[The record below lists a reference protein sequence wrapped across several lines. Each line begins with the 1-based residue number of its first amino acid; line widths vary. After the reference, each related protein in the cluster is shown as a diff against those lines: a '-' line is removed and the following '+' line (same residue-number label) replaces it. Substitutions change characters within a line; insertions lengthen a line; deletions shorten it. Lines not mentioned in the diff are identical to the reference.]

1 MKKFTRFLA
10 LAIAILASVNA
21 WGRISPGERVTDYSL
36 LKTGDRI
43 FVEGKWGPNNADLE
57 AGHWLSTH
65 FPARRADSI
74 VVAVQET
81 VGSQAAFEL
90 EESGST
96 YTIKYAD
103 GTTEELKGFYVKSV
117 KSGLWLTRG
126 KEEGITYTCDLMLTE
141 NKATE
146 WYISKAVTMGQNPD
160 DPDGDRI
167 NIAPE
172 NAAFFFCL
180 AGDGTVLRLN
190 NNYKDA
196 TNTYFCDKVAY
207 FNNSTVWHEITYASE
222 EDNSLE
228 AVLLDID
235 ELYTL
240 AYTLSQTLVV
250 GTNPGFCDEN
260 YYNALDVAMAN
271 SQDDSQLTTA
281 EAAQT
286 CYDNLLNAYLDISEK
301 GVIPI
306 RDGYYWIV
314 NCQNEWNALQ
324 EGGTQVALSA
334 QGKEVWWNTINK
346 DKAEY
351 IWKIAQLPGGKY
363 AMQNLG
369 TQQFVDYGSGNTGVY
384 TSADSSKNNVEF
396 IALATA
402 GSWGVKA
409 YNPTPD
415 GDDSYIHCRNH
426 SLDPATGASACLWL
440 PRPQEFSGWYL
451 LSVPQDIVE
460 KLTPKDDEVEKQK
473 LARALVDSLNNL
485 ISDVKAMITPS
496 LEYDKTNA
504 TSVIPTLEAAQAN
517 NFADFFSNAGMSVEH
532 GYSYGNDGG
541 GFTALIDND
550 PATHFHTTYGTQPA
564 WSDYTDTGTGYG
576 YPTTKHNLGCKLT
589 QAVNNVFFVWT
600 ERTGTYHDT
609 PVKIDLEVSND
620 GENWTNVSYGY
631 NLYTLAGSG
640 GEVSVG
646 PFEFNDNYQYVRFAT
661 DGSAR
666 GKFFNLAGMDILTGV
681 TYAKSCQLSAVE
693 PATRIALFGALS
705 NGNKQAENDSI
716 SNIENLKAAIAQ
728 LTDAYNA
735 FVSTFVDVKDLK
747 TAITRAKNALNGY
760 VKSENTVGTY
770 DTASDPDAVKSA
782 MTEAESLIAN
792 VGYTQEEVD
801 NAAKK
806 IDEALA
812 ELYTH
817 IIAPDPTKWYQI
829 QFASEDEYTEFK
841 FDADAEALIDR
852 VVCVTQGQDETTK
865 APKPYDSAEDV
876 IYGSAWLQSVPAE
889 NAWDVPELTYF
900 RFIAVG
906 DSGYVI
912 QNKATGLFVPN
923 LGTSVKTNLSTVP
936 GVFTVEWFGNGFV
949 TLNTHSLFD
958 GTTNNNN
965 FHFGNSSDYS
975 QYYIVGWN
983 SGMSTKSAFHLVTI
997 EEEESVGSVNMTG
1010 TRALTIPESLKLE
1023 GGANAYTAKGKVVE
1037 EDGTTYIAMERVE
1050 GEVPAGMP
1058 AVIIP
1063 EDPEAAYTVRLG
1075 TDFVSTEASTVG
1087 VQGTFVS
1094 RTMPDGSA
1102 LLKAAEDK
1110 SLYWQPLSTVGMS
1123 STANGIYLDVANIGQ
1138 MPDVAKDEADLLILV
1153 KDYSSTVSV
1162 DKIKTNV
1169 SGKHEI
1175 HTVDGVK
1182 LGVKPENLK
1191 KGIYIIDGK
1200 KVYVP

>member
-1 MKKFTRFLA
+1 MKKVTRILT
-10 LAIAILASVNA
+10 LVIAIFASINA

-43 FVEGKWGPNNADLE
+43 FVEGKWGPNNVDLE
-57 AGHWLSTH
+57 AGHWLSTY

-74 VVAVQET
+74 IVAVQET

-90 EESGST
+90 EESGNI
-96 YTIKYAD
+96 YTMKYAD
-103 GTTEELKGFYVKSV
+103 GTTEDLKGFYVKSV
-117 KSGLWLTRG
+117 KSGLYLTKG
-126 KEEGITYTCDLMLTE
+126 QEQGVTYTCDLLLTE
-141 NKATE
+141 NKTTE
-146 WYISKAVTMGQNPD
+146 WYICKAVTMGQNPD

-172 NAAFFFCL
+172 NAAFFACL

-196 TNTYFCDKVAY
+196 SSTYFCDKVAY

-240 AYTLSQTLVV
+240 AYTMSQTLVV

-301 GVIPI
+301 GVVPI
-306 RDGYYWIV
+306 RDGYYWFV
-314 NCQNEWNALQ
+314 NCQNDWNALQ

-351 IWKIAQLPGGKY
+351 IWKIALLPDGKY

-369 TQQFVDYGSGNTGVY
+369 TQQFVDYGSGTTPVY

-402 GSWGVKA
+402 GSWGIKA

-426 SLDPATGASACLWL
+426 SLDPATGASTCLWL

-451 LSVPQDIVE
+451 LQVPQDIVD
-460 KLTPKDDEVEKQK
+460 KLAPKDDEVEKQK

-496 LEYDKTNA
+496 LEYDRSNA

-541 GFTALIDND
+541 GFAALIDND
-550 PATHFHTTYGTQPA
+550 PETHFHTTYGTQPS

-589 QAVNNVFFVWT
+589 QPVNNVFFVWY
-600 ERTGTYHDT
+600 ERTGSYHDT
-609 PVKIDLEVSND
+609 PLKIDLEVSND

-631 NLYTLAGSG
+631 NLYTASG
-640 GEVSVG
+640 QNGAEVLVG

-661 DGSAR
+661 EGSAR
-666 GKFFNLAGMDILTGV
+666 GKFFNLSGMDILTGV
-681 TYAKSCQLSAVE
+681 TYASSCQLSAVE
-693 PATRIALFGALS
+693 PATRIALFSALS
-705 NGNKQAENDSI
+705 NGNKQAENDSV

-735 FVSTFVDVKDLK
+735 FISTFVDVKDLK
-747 TAITRAKNALNGY
+747 LVITRAKNALDG
-760 VKSENTVGTY
+760 VVITENTVGTY
-770 DTASDPDAVKSA
+770 DTSANPDAVASA
-782 MTEAESLIAN
+782 VEEAESLIAN
-792 VGYTQEEVD
+792 VGYTQDEVD
-801 NAAKK
+801 ALTKK
-806 IDEALA
+806 IDDALS

-817 IIAPDPTKWYQI
+817 IIAPDPNKWYQI
-829 QFASEDEYTEFK
+829 QFASEEEYTEFK
-841 FDADAEALIDR
+841 FDSDAEALIDR

-900 RFIAVG
+900 RFISVG

-912 QNKATGLFVPN
+912 QNKATGLFVPD

-936 GVFTVEWFGNGFV
+936 GVFSVEWFGHGFV
-949 TLNTHSLFD
+949 TLHTHNLFD
-958 GTTNNNN
+958 GKANNNN

-997 EEEESVGSVNMTG
+997 DEEETIGNVNMTG
-1010 TRALTIPESLKLE
+1010 TRALTIPETLKLE
-1023 GGANAYTAKGKVVE
+1023 GGANAYTAKGKVIE
-1037 EDGTTYIAMERVE
+1037 EDGTTYIAMERTE
-1050 GEVPAGMP
+1050 EVPAGMP
-1058 AVIIP
+1058 AIIVP
-1063 EDPEAAYTVRLG
+1063 EDAETAYLVSLG
-1075 TDFVSTEASTVG
+1075 TDFVSKEVSTVG
-1087 VQGTFVS
+1087 VKGTFVAQ
-1094 RTMPDGSA
+1094 TMPDGSA
-1102 LLKAAEDK
+1102 LLRSAEDK
-1110 SLYWQPLSTVGMS
+1110 SLYWQPLSTVGMN

-1153 KDYSSTVSV
+1153 KDYNSTVSV
-1162 DKIKTNV
+1162 DKVKANV
-1169 SGKHEI
+1169 SSKHEI
-1175 HTVDGVK
+1175 YTVDGVK
-1182 LGVKPENLK
+1182 LDTKPENLK
-1191 KGIYIIDGK
+1191 KGLYIIDGK